1 MRCLSRT
8 PFIFST
14 LSVSFAVISKINCVG
29 VAAMWHVPKGKV
41 ASPVVGVYSVSIL
54 CRKWR
59 HSLPMYWLAANVAII
74 VVDFFMCFKS
84 YEEKRSCFSVHKG
97 FLNHLF
103 TLFNF

>member
-1 MRCLSRT
+1 CLSST

-29 VAAMWHVPKGKV
+29 VAVMLQMPKGNV

-59 HSLPMYWLAANVAII
+59 HSLPMYWLAASVAM
-74 VVDFFMCFKS
+74 VVVAVFMCFKS
-84 YEEKRSCFSVHKG
+84 YEEKRSCFSIHKG
-97 FLNHLF
+97 FLNHF
-103 TLFNF
+103 FPLFNF